1 MEIRNLIISAI
12 FLFANRMANSTF
24 VNNLPLKMK
33 NKTTA
38 GVFALL
44 FGPFGLHRFYLGDR
58 KMGKLYAIATAL
70 LFMASFKMNG
80 PIVFIMGIVS
90 FIDAMLL
97 FSMDHEEFNEKYNQ
111 RFLNRPPVTAQAAPR
126 QASRIVA
133 PATEATN
140 PYKAAGIEKFKD
152 YDYDGALEDFKKS
165 LTIKYDD
172 PAIHF
177 NLACCYSLNER
188 PDPAFFHLTKAVHFG
203 FVDFDKIEKHEG
215 LAFLRTLPEFTEFV
229 KKGYQLHSTLPAND
243 TKAPDLL
250 AQKPTASAN
259 NGQQPSLF
267 DQIKRLS
274 ELREQGILTEEEF
287 NGMRAQVL
295 RN

>member
-1 MEIRNLIISAI
+1 
-12 FLFANRMANSTF
+12 
-24 VNNLPLKMK
+24 
-33 NKTTA
+33 
-38 GVFALL
+38 
-44 FGPFGLHRFYLGDR
+44 
-58 KMGKLYAIATAL
+58 MGKLYAIATAL
-70 LFMASFKMNG
+70 LFVASIKMNG

-111 RFLNRPPVTAQAAPR
+111 RFLNRPQVAAQAAPR
-126 QASRIVA
+126 QASRIAAPVA
-133 PATEATN
+133 EATN
-140 PYKAAGIEKFKD
+140 PYKTAGIEKFKD
-152 YDYDGALEDFKKS
+152 YDYDGAMEDFKKS
-165 LTIKYDD
+165 LTIKYND

-229 KKGYQLHSTLPAND
+229 KKGYQLHSTPAAEQA
-243 TKAPDLL
+243 KAPDLL
-250 AQKPTASAN
+250 AQKHTATSN
-259 NGQQPSLF
+259 NGHESSLL